1 MVKENETYGI
11 YTVIKET
18 SEKDKYKHRLYEVKC
33 NICGKTFIKAPNE
46 FAAPSAI
53 CNECRH
59 GQTEWGREFKGLAA
73 SYHSMLKRCYRPNRR
88 DARYYK
94 DKGIRICNEWLNNP
108 EAFKEW
114 AINNGWEPGLTID
127 RID

>member
-1 MVKENETYGI
+1 
-11 YTVIKET
+11 
-18 SEKDKYKHRLYEVKC
+18 
-33 NICGKTFIKAPNE
+33 
-46 FAAPSAI
+46 
-53 CNECRH
+53 
-59 GQTEWGREFKGLAA
+59 
-73 SYHSMLKRCYRPNRR
+73 MLKRCYRPNRR

-127 RID
+127 RIDSMVITAQKIAVGFPKQTMLNINPLLVV